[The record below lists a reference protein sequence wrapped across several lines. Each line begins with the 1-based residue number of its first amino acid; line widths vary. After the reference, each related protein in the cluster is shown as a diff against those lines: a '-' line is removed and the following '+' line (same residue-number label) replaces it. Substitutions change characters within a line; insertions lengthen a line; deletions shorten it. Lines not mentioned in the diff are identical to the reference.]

1 MSPKIGRE
9 ITMVD
14 LDGLIP
20 GIDFLN
26 PATVKFVMYPIAGVV
41 VVSLGET
48 LVAPLTRMTI
58 LSQLKRN
65 HKRKLHQLGE
75 LVQAFFRTKF
85 GYGFSYFGIISF
97 VHSHLI
103 RIVFV
108 PYFPDNMPC
117 GLVLTMSGGLSALTT
132 SIILLPFEPSSNN
145 KEGYIATF
153 RNIWRDGGFRSLIAK
168 IPKTDVALMTIAIGV
183 YEIAVLVRSYKRPR
197 VIVDLTFASIVTL
210 ASIAPEIMGRD
221 FERFLRNFR
230 NSKGLWKGNMV
241 SVIQGLTYCGVYSFA
256 YLNLRSLLTTSVPS
270 LLPKSVALTSGA
282 FASLA
287 SCLASHPLDTLITH
301 ITAEKDHNPD
311 ATWKTTI
318 ANLCRKD
325 GGLRSQLYAGL
336 SASLLSIVPY
346 ITISLVACEGVSILL
361 ERSSSTKETSFMF
374 DLARTGIATFIAS
387 AAMFPFEVVRRR
399 MQMEKGSANR
409 LGLLETFR
417 RIFRE
422 EGVGAFYSGIHSHF
436 LKVLVGHTFAFTCFE
451 LVTEF
456 SN

>member
-1 MSPKIGRE
+1 MAPKIGRE

-26 PATVKFVMYPIAGVV
+26 PAMVKFVMYPIAGVV

-65 HKRKLHQLGE
+65 HKRKPHQIEE
-75 LVQAFFRTKF
+75 LVQAFFRTNF
-85 GYGFSYFGIISF
+85 GYVFSYYGIICLL
-97 VHSHLI
+97 HSP
-103 RIVFV
+103 VV
-108 PYFPDNMPC
+108 PDNRAC
-117 GLVLTMSGGLSALTT
+117 GPVLMMSAGLSALSA

-168 IPKTDVALMTIAIGV
+168 ISKTDVASMSIATCMFDV
-183 YEIAVLVRSYKRPR
+183 AAVDRAYKRPR
-197 VIVDLTFASIVTL
+197 VVVYLTLAGIATL
-210 ASIAPEIMGRD
+210 ASTGPEILRRD

-241 SVIQGLTYCGVYSFA
+241 SIIQGLTYCGVYSFA

-270 LLPKSVALTSGA
+270 LLPKLVALTSGA

-287 SCLASHPLDTLITH
+287 ASLVSHPLDTLITH

-318 ANLCRKD
+318 ANLCQKD

-336 SASLLSIVPY
+336 SASLLGVVPYTTISIVA
-346 ITISLVACEGVSILL
+346 SEGVSFLL

-374 DLARTGIATFIAS
+374 DLARTGIATLTAS

-399 MQMEKGSANR
+399 MQMEKGSANS

-422 EGVGAFYSGIHSHF
+422 EGVEAFYSGIHSHF
-436 LKVLVGHTFAFTCFE
+436 LRVLVCHTFAFTCFE
-451 LVTEF
+451 LVTELL
-456 SN
+456 N